1 MCFVLTSDEKEERV
15 YGFEHR
21 LQLRSATKALITD
34 EKIFQLGSALML
46 TFSLSD
52 VTKLF
57 LKKVIVQPEYEPPLK
72 MYEKESQYART
83 GIYGKVFGVFWF
95 NRSL

>member
-34 EKIFQLGSALML
+34 EKNLSITISIDVNVLSFRRHN
-46 TFSLSD
+46 TFS
-52 VTKLF
+52 KE
-57 LKKVIVQPEYEPPLK
+57 VILQPEYELPLNIN
-72 MYEKESQYART
+72 EKETQCKNGHLR
-83 GIYGKVFGVFWF
+83 
-95 NRSL
+95 